1 MSYFDEQGCFL
12 LAVSF
17 LEKNKMNSIKK
28 GCGAT
33 MNLMA

>member
-17 LEKNKMNSIKK
+17 LEKTRWTLLKK
-28 GCGAT
+28 VVGRPW
-33 MNLMA
+33 